1 MRVSN
6 GERAALGWRSGAF
19 RWPPPRLTHAIWG
32 GDQGSYDT
40 ADNVFGIIFQL
51 GDSLLYW
58 LVQVLPLNG
67 NAEFRP
73 VEVLF
78 RWISRCNV

>member
-1 MRVSN
+1 M
-6 GERAALGWRSGAF
+6 AF
-19 RWPPPRLTHAIWG
+19 RGVQVAPSPFDTRHLG